1 MLLDPATGTFNTFL
15 YIKAALSI
23 KIHRKHR
30 WWVSTTSSLLQTPS
44 VIPTPNQCETYKTMQ
59 GAGRQCRNKRIPFDA
74 VKEALRQQ
82 AEKDSV
88 VAALVPPSSVLGT
101 VTEDDV
107 DHQRAWMSQSY
118 DAGAQPRSSPIV
130 PPRSTSL
137 HGKKSRF
144 YTDVPDDQQ
153 PSAEKRSLSTSA
165 APDRGN

>member
-1 MLLDPATGTFNTFL
+1 MHGTDRHGG
-15 YIKAALSI
+15 I
-23 KIHRKHR
+23 
-30 WWVSTTSSLLQTPS
+30 
-44 VIPTPNQCETYKTMQ
+44 ET
-59 GAGRQCRNKRIPFDA
+59 IPFDA

-82 AEKDSV
+82 AEKDSL
-88 VAALVPPSSVLGT
+88 VAALVPSSNILGT

-118 DAGAQPRSSPIV
+118 DASAQPRSSPIV

-137 HGKKSRF
+137 HGGKKSRF

-165 APDRGN
+165 APDPGKVCDDNRCKSPSWFPFMLSQIHDTATELKIFVLLTSVFLYTMNEKIRS

>member
-1 MLLDPATGTFNTFL
+1 
-15 YIKAALSI
+15 
-23 KIHRKHR
+23 
-30 WWVSTTSSLLQTPS
+30 
-44 VIPTPNQCETYKTMQ
+44 MQ
-59 GAGRQCRNKRIPFDA
+59 GTDRQGRNERILFDA
-74 VKEALRQQ
+74 VTEALRQQ
-82 AEKDSV
+82 TEKDSL
-88 VAALVPPSSVLGT
+88 VAALVPPSNVLGT

-118 DAGAQPRSSPIV
+118 DASAQPRSSPIV

-165 APDRGN
+165 APDPGN